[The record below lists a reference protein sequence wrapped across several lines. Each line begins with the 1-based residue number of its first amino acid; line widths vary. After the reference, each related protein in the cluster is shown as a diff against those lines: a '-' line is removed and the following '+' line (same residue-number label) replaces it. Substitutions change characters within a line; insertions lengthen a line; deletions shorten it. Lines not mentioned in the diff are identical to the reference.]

1 MVKAGADARV
11 GKAPAAE
18 GREHSRARMACAR
31 KRIAGAG
38 AANPRGSKGNAR
50 AKGSSAR
57 GSGKIRPRMA
67 REGWMPSARRCAS
80 LPSGASGIQNQD
92 RRRGR

>member
-1 MVKAGADARV
+1 MVKGR
-11 GKAPAAE
+11 GRRKGWMAPAAE

-80 LPSGASGIQNQD
+80 LPSGAPWIQNQD
-92 RRRGR
+92 RR